1 MIHILEVRNFQPAEY
16 QRALPSSRPRSNQI
30 FGRATAS
37 CTGVSE
43 RESTWKHD
51 PHVTIHGSSWVRR
64 RKMHR
69 CQQSR
74 LDSGACYVVPYDGL
88 VNTGAYIACKWI
100 FDMFGSILHPA
111 NFTISVCKM
120 DGYIPKQNLAQSLE
134 TKTGNQRSW
143 ATRRP
148 FSGFA
153 TVAGWR
159 GDGARHHRRS
169 YWWFLWW
176 WGSMDTDEQ
185 VWHQIFFPPNH
196 KGDTAAFFCYSKD

>member
-1 MIHILEVRNFQPAEY
+1 
-16 QRALPSSRPRSNQI
+16 
-30 FGRATAS
+30 
-37 CTGVSE
+37 
-43 RESTWKHD
+43 
-51 PHVTIHGSSWVRR
+51 
-64 RKMHR
+64 
-69 CQQSR
+69 
-74 LDSGACYVVPYDGL
+74 
-88 VNTGAYIACKWI
+88 
-100 FDMFGSILHPA
+100 MFGSILHPA

-196 KGDTAAFFCYSKD
+196 KGDTAAFFAIAKTSQVMRPFVSHHSATCWCIVGYCWVGKLRHTQHVWGACHFIWAVEGLNDRRIKPFSIKAWIDSCIAKTCSYLL